1 MLGSSD
7 APVQTVDP
15 YLQMR
20 GMREF
25 YLEDQ
30 SLTAFEALKTYTVN
44 GGAAL
49 GEAKG
54 LLREGYEASFF
65 TCDVDLIKCEPSELE
80 EFHATSLWMHGKRYE
95 PLPANISTLAR
106 IAVTKPRLI

>member
-30 SLTAFEALKTYTVN
+30 SLSAFEALKTYTVN
-44 GGAAL
+44 GGAAS
-49 GEAKG
+49 A
-54 LLREGYEASFF
+54 RPRDSCAEGYEASFF
-65 TCDVDLIKCEPSELE
+65 TCDVDLIKCAPSELE
-80 EFHATSLWMHGKRYE
+80 GFHATSL
-95 PLPANISTLAR
+95 
-106 IAVTKPRLI
+106 

>member
-1 MLGSSD
+1 
-7 APVQTVDP
+7 
-15 YLQMR
+15 MR

-30 SLTAFEALKTYTVN
+30 SLSAFEALKTYTVN

-65 TCDVDLIKCEPSELE
+65 TCDVDLIKRPSELE
-80 EFHATSLWMHGKRYE
+80 GFHATSLWMPWKAAMSPFRQTFQHLRE
-95 PLPANISTLAR
+95 LPLPSLA
-106 IAVTKPRLI
+106 